1 MFSSQTMASVGAA
14 RQQDRITHMVS
25 NNLSNAQTPGF
36 KKNIPLFQTF
46 LSGAD
51 ERLSGRPI
59 GTSITV
65 FQQGTVHPT
74 GNPLDIAIE
83 GQGFFKV
90 KTEYGVRYTR
100 AGNFTLDKGQRLVDG
115 NGNPVQGRNGEI
127 TVRGKNVVIDTDGS
141 VKVDG
146 NVTGQIALVT
156 FADLQQLYKEG
167 HTLYAADGEMEEI
180 PAGSSQIAQGSLEQ
194 SNVNAVEEMINLL
207 DSYRSYESCL
217 KLIQSN
223 DSLDS
228 KAVNELGRV

>member
-36 KKNIPLFQTF
+36 KKEIPLFHNF
-46 LSGAD
+46 LTQAGA
-51 ERLSGRPI
+51 RLQSPPI
-59 GTSITV
+59 GTSTTV
-65 FQQGTVHPT
+65 FQQGIVHPT
-74 GNPLDIAIE
+74 GNPLDVAIE
-83 GQGFFKV
+83 GEGFFKV

-100 AGNFTLDKGQRLVDG
+100 AGNFTLDKKQRLVDSS
-115 NGNPVQGRNGEI
+115 GNPVLGKNGEI
-127 TVRGKNVVIDTDGS
+127 AIQGKNVVIDTDGS

-156 FADLQQLYKEG
+156 FADLQELYKEG
-167 HTLYAADGEMEEI
+167 HTLYAADGEIEERA
-180 PAGSSQIAQGSLEQ
+180 AGSSQVVQGSLEQ

-217 KLIQSN
+217 KVIQSN

-228 KAVNELGRV
+228 KAVNEVGRL